1 LHDRMRD
8 RGATY
13 LLLAPAGVIFGTLFV
28 LPLTYFLVIS
38 FWRVEL
44 FKLKPDFTFAN
55 YLQVFELHL
64 PTLLFT
70 LGLALVI
77 AMLTTS
83 LGFVYAYLIRFKAG
97 RWGPTLLFIALVTLF
112 GGYLMKIYSWMTIL
126 GITGV
131 LNSALR
137 ALGIIDEP
145 LPWLFYNVG
154 AVVVTLVNFLLPLAI
169 LPIYA
174 SMRGITDIEME
185 AARDLGA
192 GGWRRFSDIVVPRS
206 HTGIMAGFA
215 LCFLLAA
222 GDYLTPQLVGG
233 KVNMIGVQI
242 ASQFGGLGNWPMGS
256 AMSFITLG
264 SSLAIIL
271 LFIFLLAQWRP
282 R

>member
-1 LHDRMRD
+1 MRD

-13 LLLAPAGVIFGTLFV
+13 LLLAPAALIFGTLFI
-28 LPLTYFLVIS
+28 LPLAYFLVIS
-38 FWRVEL
+38 FWRVVL
-44 FKLKPDFTFAN
+44 FKLKPDLTIAN

-77 AMLTTS
+77 AVVTTC

-97 RWGPTLLFIALVTLF
+97 RLGPVLLFVALITLF

-131 LNSALR
+131 LNTALK
-137 ALGIIDEP
+137 ALGLISEP

-206 HTGIMAGFA
+206 NTGIMAAFA

-242 ASQFGGLGNWPMGS
+242 APQFGGLGNWPLGS
-256 AMSFITLG
+256 AMSFVTLG
-264 SSLAIIL
+264 SSLAVIL
-271 LFIFLLAQWRP
+271 LSIVLLLQWRP

>member
-1 LHDRMRD
+1 MRD

-13 LLLAPAGVIFGTLFV
+13 LLLAPAALIFGTLFI
-28 LPLTYFLVIS
+28 LPLAYFLVIS
-38 FWRVEL
+38 FWRVVL
-44 FKLKPDFTFAN
+44 FRLKPDLTIAN

-77 AMLTTS
+77 AVMTTC

-97 RWGPTLLFIALVTLF
+97 RLGPVLLFVALITLF

-131 LNSALR
+131 LNTALK
-137 ALGIIDEP
+137 ALGLISEP

-206 HTGIMAGFA
+206 NTGIMAAFA

-242 ASQFGGLGNWPMGS
+242 APQFGGLGNWPLGS
-256 AMSFITLG
+256 AMSFVTLG
-264 SSLAIIL
+264 SSLAVIL
-271 LFIFLLAQWRP
+271 LSIVLLLQWRP